1 MNFHLRNF
9 SVLEYNIAK
18 HGNEIGCISKSMNT
32 EEECLT
38 EGVSILTGYDNTYD
52 PENKSSY
59 SAYTFHFI
67 KSAIESFGLGEHIE
81 NIIKTIIFDSLIG
94 NSDRHQENW
103 GFIMPYKETELTGEE
118 ANRVFSKLKDRF
130 KQIKDLLKKNE
141 NFELDA
147 HVKVKILGM
156 KGDYAPIYD
165 SGCCLAREKT
175 EDAVRQMLNDRT
187 MFDSFINRG
196 KSEIRWGD
204 KGEKI
209 NHFDLVSNIR
219 MEFPAIVEKVINN
232 IISLYDENKIRN
244 IVFNIDKELP
254 EEFREEYALSSQRKE
269 LICRLINERFL
280 RLKNIVL

>member
-1 MNFHLRNF
+1 MK
-9 SVLEYNIAK
+9 V
-18 HGNEIGCISKSMNT
+18 C
-32 EEECLT
+32 
-38 EGVSILTGYDNTYD
+38 
-52 PENKSSY
+52 
-59 SAYTFHFI
+59 
-67 KSAIESFGLGEHIE
+67 LGEHIE

-165 SGCCLAREKT
+165 SGCCLAKEKT

>member
-1 MNFHLRNF
+1 MN
-9 SVLEYNIAK
+9 
-18 HGNEIGCISKSMNT
+18 
-32 EEECLT
+32 
-38 EGVSILTGYDNTYD
+38 
-52 PENKSSY
+52 
-59 SAYTFHFI
+59 
-67 KSAIESFGLGEHIE
+67 
-81 NIIKTIIFDSLIG
+81 
-94 NSDRHQENW
+94 
-103 GFIMPYKETELTGEE
+103 
-118 ANRVFSKLKDRF
+118 
-130 KQIKDLLKKNE
+130 
-141 NFELDA
+141 
-147 HVKVKILGM
+147 
-156 KGDYAPIYD
+156 